1 MGFLSRIKSRFN
13 VFKDADDNSS
23 LAYDYNTYGPVMVY
37 GNQSPYRNRSFVSGE
52 RSIIASIYNRI
63 AVDCSMVDIY
73 HIKKDKEGRYSGIVS
88 DGIQECLT
96 ISANVDQ
103 TGSHFRRDVFLSI
116 LEAGVIAIVAVDTS
130 DNPNETGSFDVESL
144 RVGTITQWYPRHV
157 MVNLYDDRTGIRRDV
172 IFRKDVV
179 AIVENPFYS
188 IMNEPNSTY
197 QRLVRKLNMLDAID
211 EQTSSGK
218 LDIIIQ
224 LPYVVKNDRKMKEA
238 AERAES
244 IQTQL
249 KDSKYGIAYIDGT
262 EKITQL
268 NRPAEN
274 NLLKQVE
281 SLTEMLY
288 EQLGITKDVL
298 SGIADEETMMHYQ
311 EKTLRPLLVSVTESL
326 NRTFLS
332 KTARTQGH
340 SIEYYQ
346 DPFSLVPVTK
356 LAELA
361 DKFSR
366 NEIMTGNELRGILAM
381 RPSDDS
387 RADMLLNKNLP
398 TPENMLDE
406 SEKPKAIESGELSSN
421 AEINIERILKKES
434 DRQNGR

>member
-1 MGFLSRIKSRFN
+1 MGLFDRLRRSFN
-13 VFKDADDNSS
+13 IFDRKESDDSYVYGQPS
-23 LAYDYNTYGPVMVY
+23 YGPMIAY
-37 GNQSPYRNRSFVSGE
+37 MNTPGRSRRFIQSE
-52 RSIIASIYNRI
+52 RSIITSIYNRI
-63 AVDCSMVDIY
+63 AVDCSLVDIF
-73 HIKKDKEGRYSGIVS
+73 HIKKNSEGQYEQNVM
-88 DGIQECLT
+88 DGLQECLT
-96 ISANVDQ
+96 VAANIDQ
-103 TGSHFRRDVFLSI
+103 EATEFKRDVYMSI
-116 LEAGVIAIVAVDTS
+116 LEEGVIAIVAVETTNDP
-130 DNPNETGSFDVESL
+130 DETGSYDVRQL
-144 RVGTITQWYPRHV
+144 RVGTISQWYPQHV
-157 MVNLYDDRTGIRRDV
+157 SVNLYDERTGLRSDVVLRKRD
-172 IFRKDVV
+172 V

-224 LPYVVKNDRKMKEA
+224 LPFVVKNERRQKEA
-238 AERAES
+238 EERAKS

-249 KDSKYGIAYIDGT
+249 KDSKYGIAYTDGT

-281 SLTEMLY
+281 ALTEMLY
-288 EQLGITKDVL
+288 EQLGLTKDIL
-298 SGIADEETMMHYQ
+298 SGIANEETMMHYQ
-311 EKTLRPLLVSVTESL
+311 ERTQRPLISAVVESL
-326 NRTFLS
+326 HRTFLT

-340 SIEYYQ
+340 AIESYQ

-366 NEIMTGNELRGILAM
+366 NEIMTGNEIRGVLAI
-381 RPSDDS
+381 RPSKDD

-398 TPENMLDE
+398 TPEGAGEKQEE
-406 SEKPKAIESGELSSN
+406 STEDTIESTNESSM
-421 AEINIERILKKES
+421 IDRILREEEE
-434 DRQNGR
+434 RQNGR